1 LADQLSR
8 LEQNRTL
15 YMRGSRQQLMEII
28 SKSNLPLV
36 VGSITK
42 AIKLQIITEE
52 IAREQGVE
60 INDEAIAEYAE
71 RNWETL
77 EKEVERSL
85 SSFIRSLV
93 SQEGG

>member
-1 LADQLSR
+1 MADQLSR